1 MPASPSSSAERQRRC
16 RERARRGRIVTAPV
30 AVSPALVEV
39 LVVLGLIDWSG
50 TEDKSLLTS
59 AVEALLDRAAL
70 GQFNLSPKEML

>member
-1 MPASPSSSAERQRRC
+1 MPASRSSSAERQRLF
-16 RERARRGRIVTAPV
+16 RERARDGFLVTAPV

-59 AVEALLDRAAL
+59 AVEDLLDLAAL
-70 GQFNLSPKEML
+70 GQLNLSPKEM